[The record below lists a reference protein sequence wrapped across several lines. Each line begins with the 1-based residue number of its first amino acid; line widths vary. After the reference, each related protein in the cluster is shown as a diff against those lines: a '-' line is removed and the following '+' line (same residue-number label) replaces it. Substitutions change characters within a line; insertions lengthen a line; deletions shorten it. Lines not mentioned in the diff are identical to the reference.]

1 MTTTNIK
8 HGNNVT
14 GRKGEKRLLIKG
26 DLRNASDSVEMMAI
40 QVNILTVKMKDGLAK
55 LVSLSDGPYVLI
67 FDCK

>member
-1 MTTTNIK
+1 MTITNIK